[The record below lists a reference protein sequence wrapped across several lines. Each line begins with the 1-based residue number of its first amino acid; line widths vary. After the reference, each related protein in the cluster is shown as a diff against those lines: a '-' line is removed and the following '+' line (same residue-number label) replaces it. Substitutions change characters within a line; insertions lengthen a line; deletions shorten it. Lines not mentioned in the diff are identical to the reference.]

1 MLNGWNGAMIKS
13 MTGFGR
19 ASEVVNGREITVELR
34 SVNHRYFEYSS
45 RVPRAYSFLEDK
57 IKAHIQKNVS
67 RGKFD
72 CGVTIFSGG
81 EESPEVE
88 LDLNVAKSYAAA
100 LDTLSRELGVSNDA
114 TAVALARFPDVFNV
128 RRAVPDEEQLWS
140 DVCTVLDAAL
150 ASYNAMRVAEGGRL
164 CDDVCGRLDFIENAV
179 GEIEKQSAPRLE
191 RYREKL
197 LARMRTVLESTEID
211 ENRILLEAALYADKA
226 AIDEETV
233 RLRSHIEQYRGILRL
248 DEPVGRKLDF
258 LTQEVNREINTIGS
272 KANDLDITQL
282 VVDVKAEIE
291 KIREQ
296 IQNIE

>member
-1 MLNGWNGAMIKS
+1 MINS

-19 ASEVVNGREITVELR
+19 ASETLNGREITVELR

-45 RVPRAYSFLEDK
+45 RVPRAYSYLEDK
-57 IKAHIQKNVS
+57 IKAHIQKQVS

-72 CGVTIFSGG
+72 CGVTIADQEQGTSQ
-81 EESPEVE
+81 VE
-88 LDLNVAKSYAAA
+88 LDLAVAKGYAAA
-100 LDTLSRELGVSNDA
+100 LDTLARELGLENDA
-114 TAVALARFPDVFNV
+114 TAVSVARFPEVFNV
-128 RRAVPDEEQLWS
+128 RRAVPDEEQLWA
-140 DVCTVLDAAL
+140 DVRSVVDEALD
-150 ASYNAMRVAEGGRL
+150 SYNSMRAAEGAKL
-164 CDDVCGRLDFIENAV
+164 CEDVCGRLDFIENAV
-179 GEIEKQSAPRLE
+179 GEIEKQSAPRLDK
-191 RYREKL
+191 YREKL
-197 LARMRTVLESTEID
+197 LARMQSVLETSNID

-233 RLRSHIEQYRGILRL
+233 RLRSHIAQYRGILKL

-272 KANDLDITQL
+272 KANDLDITSL